1 MSKTYDVV
9 VVSRIDFVHAEKD
22 IDVEINKNL
31 KMFRQYYKGKESIL
45 TKKSDME
52 RRYIFEKMSLANS
65 KRLKKLAEN
74 NKTSIQLK
82 AVEIKPTLEQ
92 NEQVSKKAKNGKSK
106 KISSKLS
113 KSHSSTSSESKSS
126 PKSESSETSTSSTKS
141 DSSESSKSSKP
152 LAKIDSSGSSKSS
165 TKSDS
170 SESSKSSKS
179 STKSD
184 SSESSKSSKS
194 STKSDSSESSKSSKS
209 SSESSKS
216 STKSDSSE
224 STKSEENVLK
234 KKSTIVEQNYM
245 VDIVNAP
252 PDIGNVNHSR
262 FGPQHDPYL
271 DQFVP
276 DIRDFAPATH
286 NPGISTDPS
295 IMSLMYL
302 TRNKNAKDVEKVK
315 EFLGKMDVDLKSKW
329 NNVGSDPRGNQ
340 VTQVLGDEI
349 KKKIVSDEYND
360 ILKSLNITPGA
371 VPGEGNQLSSPN
383 NPIGN
388 GLFQF
393 GNNNQNGNGQ
403 QPQGNQQGNVNQ
415 QRNQNRRVRQRTGV
429 TSRPSSVS
437 SVASRR
443 GSLTGNIPGM
453 FRTGV

>member
-152 LAKIDSSGSSKSS
+152 LAKIDSSG
-165 TKSDS
+165 
-170 SESSKSSKS
+170 SSKS